1 MERIAA
7 DPDAEE
13 GVGYTSVSE
22 LLNLD
27 VAASSAAAAATQAT
41 QAEGGQG
48 TQAAAAGGGSSSAPK
63 KLGKKEREAT
73 LEALR
78 LDGWLDIHG
87 SRPNCYT
94 LGVRMRGSAWRWL
107 HNRAAC
113 T

>member
-7 DPDAEE
+7 DPGAEE

-27 VAASSAAAAATQAT
+27 VTAAAAATQAEDG
-41 QAEGGQG
+41 AG
-48 TQAAAAGGGSSSAPK
+48 TQAAAAPAGSAAAK
-63 KLGKKEREAT
+63 KLGKKEREAA

-78 LDGWLDIHG
+78 LDGWLDIHS

-94 LGVRMRGSAWRWL
+94 LGVRCRGAVG
-107 HNRAAC
+107 APM